1 MNSISYFFSQ
11 VSCQWEFF
19 NFFLII
25 PFPISS
31 RWCSIK
37 NSRFKSLFK
46 NIEKKGEIKSNFL
59 NTPSGGSNWITIWFN
74 MVFTQWFNL
83 GSSVSVVKK
92 LLSMSPFVTKVQF
105 VALKLILSNS
115 FSMIT
120 CFQSVFSELPL
131 CTYCFIYICALF
143 CHFSGFIFTKKG
155 YYSRKQ
161 DF

>member
-92 LLSMSPFVTKVQF
+92 LLSSSPYVTKVLF
-105 VALKLILSNS
+105 MALKLILSNS
-115 FSMIT
+115 LCMIT
-120 CFQSVFSELPL
+120 WLKFVFSEITL
-131 CTYCFIYICALF
+131 CKYCFIYTCALF
-143 CHFSGFIFTKKG
+143 CHFCWVHFPQKRILFKKT
-155 YYSRKQ
+155 R
-161 DF
+161 F